1 MSVPYG
7 LMAAL
12 HCAGWSAFASLDE
25 QGRNSRLMEI
35 IHEIKRCSE
44 AVRDAGGNTVV
55 IAGDVFHHRGQV
67 TPSVYNPLASALSDQ
82 DGAAYEIIPGNHDLE
97 SRDCKALTSAVKMLG
112 DLHNVQTHHEPF
124 RRDYISFV
132 PWVPNAR
139 DYLAAIREVAG
150 RAAGALIEDV
160 DLICHIGIDGT
171 LSAMPD

>member
-1 MSVPYG
+1 ADPSVSADGGLHDHRGCGVRAPQARHGCRALSGVGARASLMSVPYG
-7 LMAAL
+7 LMADL

-112 DLHNVQTHHEPF
+112 DLHNVQTYHSPVWFQH
-124 RRDYISFV
+124 
-132 PWVPNAR
+132 
-139 DYLAAIREVAG
+139 
-150 RAAGALIEDV
+150 
-160 DLICHIGIDGT
+160 DG
-171 LSAMPD
+171 